1 MHEGLDDGSGPL
13 VAVVADFAAVVAVA
27 VLEAVVVLVAVVCVV
42 RCGTDG
48 SPCCCCRCC

>member
-27 VLEAVVVLVAVVCVV
+27 VLEAVVVLVAVACVV